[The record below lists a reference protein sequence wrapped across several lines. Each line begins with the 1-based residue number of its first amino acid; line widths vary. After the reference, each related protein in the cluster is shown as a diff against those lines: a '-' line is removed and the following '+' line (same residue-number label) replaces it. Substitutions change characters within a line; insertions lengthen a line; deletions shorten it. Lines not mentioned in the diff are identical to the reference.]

1 MKEYREIITFAYKG
15 KEYKMYLDNR
25 NKKFFTGIVDGI
37 ETYIPIEEYV
47 DLLMMFSKK
56 EGVMNITDDEL
67 NRMMN
72 DNNYQNYNRVPEKK
86 KKKRI
91 VPKVIAG
98 GVATLLTASVLMSGI
113 SNYQEQQDFRNKIL
127 SSGPTVEQEY
137 VVDSST
143 AAPTEEKEATNTSN
157 NDYQKYFTGGQ
168 ADEEFILD
176 TYIDNRD
183 FSHRLYIFDMDH
195 ADLAFDYEQP
205 TLDDFLQLI
214 NKNTQIDER
223 FKPIMIEYCKDLF
236 EKYPNVE
243 KRQFYKNLQTLSV
256 VEVDEQEMM
265 KATISVDAVGCYVQ
279 DENRIYLLEGHE
291 YKPGTWDY
299 QVIYHELSHCMRDT
313 QFKDKEGN
321 DVYVKFCGLNYW
333 DVPNAEAI
341 NSLFAVSL
349 FDYEEKDIAY
359 QYQSN
364 YHKLILETIDN
375 YTLDD
380 YVNHSLSYYAQQL
393 DKYNGDD
400 NYATSMLALM
410 ETQYRDF
417 HSSSFEAP
425 QSEYYPLYDYL
436 SKMYLGKHLNPN
448 MSYEEARA
456 VMDEMLEQLLFDVPE
471 EYNIDTNHFYDYLN
485 EYCNSIGIS
494 VNQNV
499 K

>member
-1 MKEYREIITFAYKG
+1 MKEFREILTFYYKG
-15 KEYKMYLDNR
+15 KEYKMYLDNK
-25 NKKFFTGIVDGI
+25 NKKFFTGIIDDV
-37 ETYIPIEEYV
+37 ETYIPVEEYV
-47 DLLMMFSKK
+47 DLLMLFAKK
-56 EGVMNITDDEL
+56 EGVMNIEDDEL
-67 NRMMN
+67 NKMMN
-72 DNNYQNYNRVPEKK
+72 EGNNYNYNRPVEKK

-98 GVATLLTASVLMSGI
+98 GLAILLTSSTLVGCLD
-113 SNYQEQQDFRNKIL
+113 NYKEQQAFKERIL
-127 SSGPTVEQEY
+127 SPRTTVEEEY
-137 VVDSST
+137 VVNSST
-143 AAPTEEKEATNTSN
+143 TASSEKETT
-157 NDYQKYFTGGQ
+157 NDYERYFTGGQ

-183 FSHRLYIFDMDH
+183 FSNRLYVYDMEY

-205 TLDDFLQLI
+205 SLDDFIQLI
-214 NKNTQIDER
+214 NSNSSIDER

-265 KATISVDAVGCYVQ
+265 KATINVDAVGCYVQ

-291 YKPGTWDY
+291 YEPGTWDY
-299 QVIYHELSHCMRDT
+299 QVIYHELSHCMRDS
-313 QFKDKEGN
+313 QFKDKDGN
-321 DVYVKFCGLNYW
+321 QVYVKFCGLNYW
-333 DVPNAEAI
+333 DIPNAEAI

-364 YHKLILETIDN
+364 YHKLLIECMDN

-400 NYATSMLALM
+400 NYATSILALM

-425 QSEYYPLYDYL
+425 QTEYYPVYDYV
-436 SKMYLGKHLNPN
+436 SKMYLGKHLNSN
-448 MSYEEARA
+448 MSYEQARA

-471 EYNIDTNHFYDYLN
+471 EYNIDTNHFYEYLN
-485 EYCNSIGIS
+485 EYCQSIGIE
-494 VNQNV
+494 VNQNI